1 MSSSQ
6 GIVLQH
12 TNFQQYLNRKIQ
24 NCGFPYPRQNILA
37 HPCFFL
43 SYVLDEFVLYLW
55 GQSFKLFWINIY
67 CFGILKSFLTEI
79 RVQVVK
85 TSVTTTDNS
94 PSQDY
99 THLDDQTTLLYV
111 TPRFKPFTVRVQMFV
126 CLCDLY
132 SDLHSDLYSD
142 LYSIRCQD
150 MMKTVFKEIQFETMP
165 KYICGL
171 FQMRNTERNLWG
183 LRKLVIPYINT
194 TTYGLHSFRYTSANM
209 WNKLTED
216 LKSLRSFNESRAKIC
231 QTFFKHQYNYY
242 LCR

>member
-6 GIVLQH
+6 GIVLWH
-12 TNFQQYLNRKIQ
+12 KNFQQYLNRKIQ

-43 SYVLDEFVLYLW
+43 SYILDEFMLYLW

-79 RVQVVK
+79 RVQVVE
-85 TSVTTTDNS
+85 TSVTTTNNS

-99 THLDDQTTLLYV
+99 THPDDQTTLLNV

-132 SDLHSDLYSD
+132 SDLYSDLYGYLYSDLYSDLHSDLHSD

-171 FQMRNTERNLWG
+171 FQRCQS
-183 LRKLVIPYINT
+183 
-194 TTYGLHSFRYTSANM
+194 TYVV
-209 WNKLTED
+209 
-216 LKSLRSFNESRAKIC
+216 
-231 QTFFKHQYNYY
+231 FFKWEILNATNED
-242 LCR
+242 